1 MYFTTTLIL
10 FILTAVFFAS
20 GFLTYGYVAG
30 ISLLV
35 YAVVGAVS
43 WEQWQRLF
51 KD

>member
-10 FILTAVFFAS
+10 FILTAVFFGT
-20 GFLTYGYVAG
+20 GFIFWGYVFG

-35 YAVVGAVS
+35 YAIIGAVS
-43 WEQWQRLF
+43 WEQWQQLF